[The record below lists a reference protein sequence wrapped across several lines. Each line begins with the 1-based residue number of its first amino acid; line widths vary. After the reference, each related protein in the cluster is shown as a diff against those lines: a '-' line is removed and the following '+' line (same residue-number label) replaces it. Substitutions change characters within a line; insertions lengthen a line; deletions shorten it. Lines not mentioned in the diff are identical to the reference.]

1 MPCLLMRREKC
12 NGRLLQG
19 APSPLAFA
27 CSCVNVSTT
36 DATSGATALLLPAQK
51 THTLQLC
58 TRNTHTSPDFAHSTS
73 RKRFR

>member
-1 MPCLLMRREKC
+1 MLCLLILREK
-12 NGRLLQG
+12 R
-19 APSPLAFA
+19 SAFA
-27 CSCVNVSTT
+27 CSCVK

>member
-1 MPCLLMRREKC
+1 MCPLLMRREKC
-12 NGRLLQG
+12 NGRLLHAG
-19 APSPLAFA
+19 
-27 CSCVNVSTT
+27 CVNVNTT